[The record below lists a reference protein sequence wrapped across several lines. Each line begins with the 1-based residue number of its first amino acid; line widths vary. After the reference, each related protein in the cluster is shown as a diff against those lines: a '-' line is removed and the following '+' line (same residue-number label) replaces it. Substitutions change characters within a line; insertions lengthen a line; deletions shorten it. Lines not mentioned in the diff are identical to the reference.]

1 MAADRITI
9 FTDGACKGNP
19 GRGGWA
25 AVLYQDGAQQV
36 VSGHDPWTTNNRM
49 EMLAAIR
56 GLEAAGP
63 VDEVVIYSDS
73 TLVVNTMTK
82 GWKRNKNHD
91 LWEQLDRL
99 SQDKRIT
106 WKWVRGHNGTPGNEL
121 ADTIASREAG
131 LPGPEAAGLP
141 TSVSRRPATGRQ
153 GAAGNSRRNT
163 P

>member
-1 MAADRITI
+1 MAVERVTI

-25 AVLYQDGAQQV
+25 AVLYQDGAQRV

-56 GLEAAGP
+56 GLEAAG
-63 VDEVVIYSDS
+63 DAAEVVLCSDS
-73 TLVVNTMTK
+73 SLLISTMTK
-82 GWKRNKNHD
+82 GWKRNKNQD

-99 SQDKRIT
+99 VQGKRIT

-121 ADTIASREAG
+121 ADRIAGREAD
-131 LPGPEAAGLP
+131 LPSIPAG
-141 TSVSRRPATGRQ
+141 
-153 GAAGNSRRNT
+153 GAAPRTRRST